1 MRLWRAGISLR
12 REAPRRSGTHCI
24 AGRALRVSASIG
36 ISLYPD
42 CGWDADMLIARADA
56 AMSRAKEWGWN
67 RYELFTDEMS
77 ARTAEPGTSADGSHR
92 ASDRDVPARNHRPE
106 ADRAIAEP
114 AGDPGYD
121 VATGMQGTTA

>member
-42 CGWDADMLIARADA
+42 CGWDADTLIARADA
-56 AMSRAKEWGWN
+56 AMYRAKERGRN
-67 RYELFTDEMS
+67 RYEIFTDEMS
-77 ARTAEPGTSADGSHR
+77 AGPAEPGISADGSHR
-92 ASDRDVPARNHRPE
+92 PPDRDLPGRNHRPE
-106 ADRAIAEP
+106 TDRGTAEP
-114 AGDPGYD
+114 AGDPGYG